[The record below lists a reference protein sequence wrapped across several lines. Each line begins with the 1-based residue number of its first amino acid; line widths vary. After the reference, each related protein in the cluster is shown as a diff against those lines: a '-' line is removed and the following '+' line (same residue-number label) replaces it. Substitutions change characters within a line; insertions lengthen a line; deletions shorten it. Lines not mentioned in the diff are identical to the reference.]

1 MAKKKNTTTIKEID
15 EQIRLLRKSKTN
27 SARKTKKAAGEKN
40 QTKKDAG
47 SPLRII
53 PLGGVDGIGKNMT
66 VFEYDD
72 DIIIIDCGLAFPED
86 SMPGVDLVIPDTTYL
101 EENAG
106 KIRGLFL
113 THGHEDHIGAVPY
126 LLKKLNVPVYGTRL
140 TLGIL
145 EGKLSEHDLLS
156 TAQLIEKKAGD
167 VVKAGIFSVEFIRVT
182 HSIPDSCAFCIETP
196 AGRRSAML
204 C

>member
-1 MAKKKNTTTIKEID
+1 MSYGGLSLHRQREFACVFAVKSRKTTVFIVKPVLFCSFFKGAFCAAINQHYFFILLNMAKKKNTTTIKEID

-126 LLKKLNVPVYGTRL
+126 P
-140 TLGIL
+140 
-145 EGKLSEHDLLS
+145 
-156 TAQLIEKKAGD
+156 AQD
-167 VVKAGIFSVEFIRVT
+167 
-182 HSIPDSCAFCIETP
+182 
-196 AGRRSAML
+196 
-204 C
+204 